1 MSAVSSMI
9 AATHGVKSEPVGVL
23 DFMPSDSLP
32 WMKRHRRKPNG
43 VTGGAGQA
51 AVIKQAF
58 GFR

>member
-1 MSAVSSMI
+1 MI

-32 WMKRHRRKPNG
+32 WMKRHRRKPKG